1 MKKLIVMLI
10 LLSGCSAA
18 DRVSVGGAVAGFFVG
33 STIAPPVTSVVGA
46 MAGSTLGSVYEV
58 NEDRVRQENFE
69 PFESVI

>member
-10 LLSGCSAA
+10 FLLSGCSAA

-46 MAGSTLGSVYEV
+46 MAGSTLGSVYE
-58 NEDRVRQENFE
+58 DRVRQENFE